1 MAVAGRPGCYTLA
14 GVVLMSPLSRLP
26 GRFLPSA
33 LRVPVLVLIYAG
45 MICAIVVA
53 SSHEQDKI
61 AYLDVRGQ

>member
-1 MAVAGRPGCYTLA
+1 
-14 GVVLMSPLSRLP
+14 MSPLSRLP